1 MITTKIQVEKFFR
14 NFPVGGQFFGVNFVL
29 WPKQILFSFLGD
41 QDLCFVFFVFG
52 PNLDRTLIY
61 GKVGAGRR
69 YLLIVFVTS
78 VQMVMNTAMMT
89 RMTMF
94 KKRVMMIHV

>member
-1 MITTKIQVEKFFR
+1 MITTIQVDKLFGD
-14 NFPVGGQFFGVNFVL
+14 FPVGGQFFGSNLFCGQNIFSFQFLVAKIFVL
-29 WPKQILFSFLGD
+29 F
-41 QDLCFVFFVFG
+41 FG

-69 YLLIVFVTS
+69 YLLIIFVTS

>member
-1 MITTKIQVEKFFR
+1 MITTIQVDKLFGD
-14 NFPVGGQFFGVNFVL
+14 FPVGGQFLGSNLFCGQNIVSFFSW
-29 WPKQILFSFLGD
+29 WPRSLF
-41 QDLCFVFFVFG
+41 CFVFG

-69 YLLIVFVTS
+69 YLLIVFMTS